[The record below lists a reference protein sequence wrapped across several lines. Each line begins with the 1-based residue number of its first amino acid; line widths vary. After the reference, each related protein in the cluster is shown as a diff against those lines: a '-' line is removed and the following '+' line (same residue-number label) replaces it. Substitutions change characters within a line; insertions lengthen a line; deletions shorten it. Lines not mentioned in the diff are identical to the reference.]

1 MTVSALITSI
11 LLLFFNTKGMM
22 PNDARLEST
31 AAFVKD
37 VNPDFVYMTE
47 EYTDQMNPLMAENY
61 PFQESATSHIDVTER
76 FYSKYPILDVTEVG
90 AFSSGKNLN
99 AWVHRVRVSVGNG
112 NTLNI
117 YCCHLPHGYND
128 RISIVNAILQD
139 ISVVGGRAVVGG
151 DMNSLAIS
159 SPIRMLGRSGLQDS
173 WTEKGRGDG
182 STFHGLPLGIRIDY
196 VFHSRDLNLQSIK
209 RISGAG
215 ISDHD
220 ALFAEFLIN

>member
-11 LLLFFNTKGMM
+11 SLLFFNTKGMM

-31 AAFVKD
+31 AAFVRD

-47 EYTDQMNPLMAENY
+47 EYTDQVNPLIAENY
-61 PFQESATSHIDVTER
+61 PFQESATAHIDVTER
-76 FYSKYPILDVTEVG
+76 FYCKYPILDVAAVG
-90 AFSSGKNLN
+90 AISSGEYTD
-99 AWVHRVRVSVGNG
+99 AWVHRVSVAVGNG
-112 NTLNI
+112 NTLNV

-182 STFHGLPLGIRIDY
+182 SSFHGLPLGIRIDY
-196 VFHSRDLNLQSIK
+196 IFHSRDLHLQSIK
-209 RISGAG
+209 RISGTG